1 MVKPFVLNKENDMS
15 EVKET
20 LDNEECSVL
29 MDALW
34 IAITWFENKEKLDDA
49 KKCRELWNKMYEIKY
64 GKEGA

>member
-1 MVKPFVLNKENDMS
+1 MS